1 MLKKQYRT
9 EHNDQRWPSV
19 WIRLAFH
26 SSQVPL
32 PERRGQ
38 TFLTALGLVFN
49 KKEYFSPSPAPTH
62 VCLSPYGM
70 SRHVSPTLSQL
81 PGEPC
86 RFSNHYLGRRHV
98 NTEQIGV
105 SLSTPAALFNVTAA
119 VLFLAPCLSC
129 SLQTQSV
136 LCGSIALDKVNG
148 RYGCILCKWTSGN
161 EAMKEQKYSGCQQM
175 AYHSICFQHRILTE
189 VSGEKTVSLL
199 ARYLFTITC
208 I

>member
-9 EHNDQRWPSV
+9 EHNDQRCPSV

-32 PERRGQ
+32 TERRGQ

-49 KKEYFSPSPAPTH
+49 KEYFSPSPAPTH

-136 LCGSIALDKVNG
+136 LCGGIALDKVNG